1 MKKNELKKII
11 RDNGEK
17 LPISY
22 NKLEFKDFSKTKK
35 SNKITLS
42 SKFKDSEYEL
52 SKFYKEITRF

>member
-11 RDNGEK
+11 QSNGEK

-22 NKLEFKDFSKTKK
+22 NKLVFKDFSKNKK

-52 SKFYKEITRF
+52 AKFYKEITRF